1 MIEVMRKTILS
12 LLLSA
17 FFLWSAGQMLGQE
30 EGIEESLLFQE
41 EVVTPAKIPL
51 RLFESPTAVTV
62 LTEEDIRMS
71 SATNLPDLL
80 RMVVG
85 TEVMILNAAQSQ
97 LGLRGLNP
105 FASTKLLILID
116 GQRPF
121 LDFYGVTDWNLIPVS
136 LEDVKRIE
144 IVKTPGT
151 IYGANALS
159 GVIHILTKN
168 PEDVEGGWTALQ
180 AGEHRTYRASLRWA
194 GRTPHLSHY
203 FFLSGFRTGGWP
215 PEENRLF
222 DKDLKWSGKV
232 GIRLR
237 PSEEMSF
244 QFSGSDR
251 KGKTFLPLAVS
262 TFDSDVQLLNAG
274 IHYKHTPRPLRM
286 TEAFLTFNRSESI
299 IPSTQQTAKNRVA
312 VDRIGLQAHQYFS
325 VGERN
330 LFSWGVEAEHL
341 RSDTGPNTPDPTH
354 PLGFSERSPL
364 LQETSRWNFG
374 GYMQFKYSDSRG
386 GNFYVGGR
394 LDHHFSAGPRF
405 SPFLSYVKEISPATS
420 LRISNFTMFR
430 APNLFEQYSDFMVLD
445 NGVLLEFQGTPTIA
459 YERMNATEMG
469 LEFSPDTHTR
479 GELNLFY
486 NQLHR
491 RIDRIFVRNPN
502 SSVDKLIFVNG
513 GSTRLAGVELSLH
526 RTLSP
531 SWSGILNATYQE
543 EVGGATLTNFPK
555 TKAGIELSYSP
566 PRGAGFSAH
575 LQGLYVGRTRW
586 EVGRFTSQLQPVN
599 DYFLVNAALRYTLWR
614 DLQLRLSAFNLLNHP
629 HEEFVTSRPD
639 RKIVVELSSPW

>member
-1 MIEVMRKTILS
+1 MFS
-12 LLLSA
+12 
-17 FFLWSAGQMLGQE
+17 FFLSGIILWNTGVVLGQE
-30 EGIEESLLFQE
+30 EGKGMEEGILFQE

-62 LTEEDIRMS
+62 LTEEDIRAS

-121 LDFYGVTDWNLIPVS
+121 LDFYGVTDWNLIPVA

-180 AGEHRTYRASLRWA
+180 AGEHGTYRASLRRA
-194 GRTPHLSHY
+194 GRTPRFSHY
-203 FFLSGFRTGGWP
+203 FFLSGFRTNGWP
-215 PEENRLF
+215 PEEELLF

-237 PSEEMSF
+237 PSEEMTF

-251 KGKTFLPLAVS
+251 RGKTFLPLAVS
-262 TFDSDVQLLNAG
+262 TFDSDVQLFNTG

-286 TEAFLTFNRSESI
+286 TEAFLTFNRSESV

-312 VDRIGLQAHQYFS
+312 VDRIGFQAHQYFP

-341 RSDTGPNTPDPTH
+341 RSDTGPNTPDPGH

-374 GYMQFKYSDSRG
+374 GYMQFKYTGSRG
-386 GNFYVGGR
+386 VNLYAGGR
-394 LDHHFSAGPRF
+394 LDRHFSAGARF
-405 SPFLSYVKEISPATS
+405 SPFFSYVEELSPAVS
-420 LRISNFTMFR
+420 LRVSNFTMFR

-445 NGVLLEFQGTPTIA
+445 NGVLLEFQGTPTIG
-459 YERMNATEMG
+459 YERMNATEIG
-469 LEFSPDTHTR
+469 LEISSGFRTR

-502 SSVDKLIFVNG
+502 SSVDKLIFVNVE
-513 GSTRLAGVELSLH
+513 STRIAGVEVSLH
-526 RTLSP
+526 HALSP
-531 SWSGILNATYQE
+531 SWSGLLNATYQE
-543 EVGGATLTNFPK
+543 GVGGVHLTNFPK
-555 TKAGIELSYSP
+555 TKVGIELSYGSP
-566 PRGAGFSAH
+566 KQARFSAH
-575 LQGLYVGRTRW
+575 LQGLYVGQTRW
-586 EVGRFTSQLQPVN
+586 EVGRFASQLQPVN
-599 DYFLVNAALRYTLWR
+599 DYILVNAAVRYTLWR
-614 DLQLRLSAFNLLNHP
+614 NLQLRLFGFNVLNRP
-629 HEEFVTSRPD
+629 HEEFVTSRLD